1 MVVITALTSL
11 LTHTN
16 TRVTM
21 FQGNLGSCLVRRLL
35 PEIAHT
41 PPTHTNA
48 HTHGTETYTARGCST
63 SEQEDQAPGYELGPV
78 DGFVGVHHG
87 VSKPR

>member
-41 PPTHTNA
+41 SPTHTNA

-78 DGFVGVHHG
+78 DGFVGVHHR
-87 VSKPR
+87 VSEPR